1 MGGAAH
7 IDFWDGNY
15 RNRFRP
21 EGRTAAGIDGLL
33 GLDYTFNCA
42 PINLRL
48 DWQASFTFIGTNFTN
63 ADWLGV
69 AIRFAF

>member
-1 MGGAAH
+1 VGGAAH

-21 EGRTAAGIDGLL
+21 EGRTAAGIVDVL

-48 DWQASFTFIGTNFTN
+48 DWQASFVLHAAAVG
-63 ADWLGV
+63 DYG
-69 AIRFAF
+69 AFHCQPA